1 MDDLFD
7 THKFLFTLSYE
18 NRSKGHKIE
27 YLDKNNN
34 ILKVQIKELIVNTSP
49 VSCRVITP
57 DDKKIAIGYLR
68 VVKIYNENDEL
79 VWDMSDKEISHVKVI
94 GGYE

>member
-18 NRSKGHKIE
+18 NRFQGHKIE
-27 YLDKNNN
+27 YLEKDNTSKL
-34 ILKVQIKELIVNTSP
+34 IEIKELIVNTSP

-57 DDKKIAIGYLR
+57 EDTKLAIAYMRIL
-68 VVKIYNENDEL
+68 KIYDSKDEL
-79 VWDMSDKEISHVKVI
+79 VWDASDKDISKMKII
-94 GGYE
+94 GGY